1 MALAIASNLFSD
13 NVKVLKGEV
22 SKTAYQGVMIA
33 VASLF
38 IATCL
43 VSFYTLGQISLE
55 GVMLAQRENVALWLL
70 DAIPFIFGIWGQYS
84 SSIIAYQAGAIIFDQ
99 TQELRQKADNLE
111 KATQYFHTHDPL
123 TDLPNRALFYDRVE
137 REILLAINQNRILTI
152 LLIEIEN
159 FKDIY
164 DTLGRNSSDL
174 ILKQIAKRLQ
184 GVSRDRDSLAK
195 IDGNVFG
202 MLLADN
208 AGFTQSEQLAR
219 AIQNAMEPPYAVE
232 RLRIAVH
239 ANIGIVH
246 FPIHGDEVDTLVQR
260 AGVAIHRA
268 QDSNQGY
275 AAYDACFDGNS
286 AQRLTLTSDL
296 KQAIERGGLQLAYQ
310 AKVSIRTGKLYGAE
324 ALLRWNHPKYGNI
337 SPEEFVPM
345 AERSRMMK
353 ELSIWVLK
361 QAFQDCALWHKQG
374 LDLKI
379 SVNLSAKDLQDP
391 ELPDYIAG
399 IAAAKEIQPNW
410 IMLEITE
417 STVMHDPESALGIIE
432 RLHGMGYEFSI
443 DDFGTGYS
451 SLSYLKRMPLTEL
464 KIDKSFVMDILH
476 NENDA
481 VIVRAII
488 NLAHTLGLQVTAEGV
503 ESAQILAVLKEYGCD
518 IAQGYYLNKPL
529 SVAQFNQWLQTESK
543 SYATPTD

>member
-1 MALAIASNLFSD
+1 MALVMATNLLSD
-13 NVKVLKGEV
+13 NVKILKGEV

-33 VASLF
+33 IGSLL

-43 VSFYTLGQISLE
+43 VSFYTVGQLSID
-55 GVMLAQRENVALWLL
+55 GIMQAQRENAALWLL
-70 DAIPFIFGIWGQYS
+70 DGIPFIFGVWGQYS
-84 SSIIAYQAGAIIFDQ
+84 SSIIAYHAGAIIFDQ

-111 KATQYFHTHDPL
+111 KATHYFHTHDPL

-137 REILLAINQNRILTI
+137 REILVANDQSRILTV

-174 ILKQIAKRLQ
+174 ILKQVAKRLQ

-208 AGFTQSEQLAR
+208 AGCTQSEQLAR
-219 AIQNAMEPPYAVE
+219 AIQSAMEPAYAVD

-239 ANIGIVH
+239 ANVGIVH
-246 FPIHGDEVDTLVQR
+246 FPKHGEDVDTLVQR

-268 QDSNQGY
+268 QGSNQGY
-275 AAYDACFDGNS
+275 AVYDSSFDSHS

-296 KQAIERGGLQLAYQ
+296 KQAIERGGLALAYQ
-310 AKVSIRTGKLYGAE
+310 AKISFLTGKIYGAE
-324 ALLRWNHPKYGNI
+324 ALLRWNHPKYGYI
-337 SPEEFVPM
+337 SPDEFVPM
-345 AERSRMMK
+345 AERSRMMR
-353 ELSIWVLK
+353 ELSVWVLK
-361 QAFQDCALWHKQG
+361 QAFHDCALWHKQG
-374 LDLKI
+374 IDLKV

-417 STVMHDPESALGIIE
+417 STLLHDPESALGIIE

-464 KIDKSFVMDILH
+464 KIDKSFVMDILS

-481 VIVRAII
+481 VIVKAII
-488 NLAHTLGLQVTAEGV
+488 SLAHTLGLQVTAEGV
-503 ESAQILAVLKEYGCD
+503 ETAEIYAVLQEYGCD
-518 IAQGYYLNKPL
+518 IAQGFYLNKPI
-529 SVAQFNQWLQTESK
+529 SFEQFNAWMQTK
-543 SYATPTD
+543 AQA